1 MLIPETLVIN
11 YSDNSIFG
19 EKHRHDVDVKYLP
32 SQTSEIWDVRP
43 RFCFSHPFILINGII

>member
-19 EKHRHDVDVKYLP
+19 ENQRHDVDVKYLP